1 MARGRSLARVSAGI
15 DGVHPCGEAPAP
27 VLSHRE
33 GNVADWV
40 ASLDIDGWS
49 LGFALLT
56 AIATWVLAVL
66 ARKGTRSLLAKV
78 PALTPAVQTLI
89 VRVVNYGII
98 LLGVGIALSFFGA
111 SIQPLIAVALI
122 VGVVLV
128 LVLRGIADNFAAGVV
143 LQTRRPIAI
152 GDEIESDG
160 TVGIVQEL
168 NGRAVVVRTVDGQTV
183 HLPNAEVLQNPLVNN
198 SAHGAR
204 RSTVEV
210 RVATGTA
217 TPSLDEVCAV
227 AIDAAAAA
235 TGVHRHEPLVVRTIA
250 RTPTRTV
257 LHLQVWHHPL
267 HGVAVRSAVV
277 DAVADALAS
286 HSFDA
291 VVTSD
296 VPATPLTPADR
307 I

>member
-1 MARGRSLARVSAGI
+1 MEPRPR
-15 DGVHPCGEAPAP
+15 
-27 VLSHRE
+27 
-33 GNVADWV
+33 
-40 ASLDIDGWS
+40 
-49 LGFALLT
+49 LLT

-66 ARKGTRSLLAKV
+66 ARKGTRKLLAKV
-78 PALTPAVQTLI
+78 PALTPAMQTLI
-89 VRVVNYGII
+89 VRVVNYAII

-111 SIQPLIAVALI
+111 SIEPLIAVAII

-168 NGRAVVVRTVDGQTV
+168 NGRSVVVRTVDGQTV
-183 HLPNAEVLQNPLVNN
+183 HLPNANVLQNALVNN

-210 RVATGTA
+210 RVATAPRRPLSTRSAPSRSTPPPPRRACTGMSPSRCRPSRALRPASCSTSSSGTTRCTA
-217 TPSLDEVCAV
+217 SPCAPRSSTPSP
-227 AIDAAAAA
+227 
-235 TGVHRHEPLVVRTIA
+235 TG
-250 RTPTRTV
+250 
-257 LHLQVWHHPL
+257 
-267 HGVAVRSAVV
+267 SA
-277 DAVADALAS
+277 S
-286 HSFDA
+286 RSFDA

>member
-1 MARGRSLARVSAGI
+1 M
-15 DGVHPCGEAPAP
+15 
-27 VLSHRE
+27 
-33 GNVADWV
+33 ADWV

-49 LGFALLT
+49 LGLALLT
-56 AIATWVLAVL
+56 AIATWVIAVL
-66 ARKGTRSLLAKV
+66 ARKGTRRLLAKV
-78 PALTPAVQTLI
+78 PALTPALQTLI
-89 VRVVNYGII
+89 VRVVNYAII

-111 SIQPLIAVALI
+111 SIQPLIAVAI
-122 VGVVLV
+122 IIAVVLV

-168 NGRAVVVRTVDGQTV
+168 NGRSVVVRTVDGQTV
-183 HLPNAEVLQNPLVNN
+183 HLPNATVLANPLVNN
-198 SAHGAR
+198 TAHGAR

-210 RVATGTA
+210 RVASDGPA
-217 TPSLDEVCAV
+217 ADEIGAV
-227 AIDAAAAA
+227 VVDAATAA
-235 TGVHRHEPLVVRTIA
+235 TGVHRGEPLVVQTIA

-257 LHLQVWHHPL
+257 LHLQFWHHPL

-286 HSFDA
+286 RSLDA

-296 VPATPLTPADR
+296 VPTAPLTPADR

>member
-1 MARGRSLARVSAGI
+1 M
-15 DGVHPCGEAPAP
+15 
-27 VLSHRE
+27 
-33 GNVADWV
+33 ADWV
-40 ASLDIDGWS
+40 GSLDIDGWS
-49 LGFALLT
+49 LGLALLT
-56 AIATWVLAVL
+56 AIATWLLAVL
-66 ARKGTRSLLAKV
+66 ARKGTRRLLAKV
-78 PALTPAVQTLI
+78 PALTPALQTLI
-89 VRVVNYGII
+89 VRVVNYAII

-168 NGRAVVVRTVDGQTV
+168 NGRSVVVRTADGQTV
-183 HLPNAEVLQNPLVNN
+183 HLPNANVLQNPLVNN

-210 RVATGTA
+210 RVAAAADGPSADELGT
-217 TPSLDEVCAV
+217 V
-227 AIDAAAAA
+227 AIDAVRAAA
-235 TGVHRHEPLVVRTIA
+235 GVHRHEPLVVQTIA
-250 RTPTRTV
+250 RTSTRSV
-257 LHLQVWHHPL
+257 LHLQFWHHPL

-286 HSFDA
+286 RSLDA

-296 VPATPLTPADR
+296 VPTAPLTPADR

>member
-1 MARGRSLARVSAGI
+1 M
-15 DGVHPCGEAPAP
+15 
-27 VLSHRE
+27 
-33 GNVADWV
+33 ADWV

-49 LGFALLT
+49 LGLALLT
-56 AIATWVLAVL
+56 AIATWVIAVL
-66 ARKGTRSLLAKV
+66 ARKGTRKLLAKV
-78 PALTPAVQTLI
+78 PALTPALQTLI
-89 VRVVNYGII
+89 VRVVNYAII

-111 SIQPLIAVALI
+111 SIQPLIAVAI
-122 VGVVLV
+122 IIAVVLV

-143 LQTRRPIAI
+143 LQTRRPISI

-168 NGRAVVVRTVDGQTV
+168 NGRSVVVRTVDGQTV
-183 HLPNAEVLQNPLVNN
+183 HLPNATVLANPLVNN
-198 SAHGAR
+198 TAHGAR

-210 RVATGTA
+210 RVASDEPA
-217 TPSLDEVCAV
+217 NDRPAIDEVGAV
-227 AIDAAAAA
+227 VIDAATVA
-235 TGVHRHEPLVVRTIA
+235 TGVHRHEPLVVQTIA

-257 LHLQVWHHPL
+257 LHLQFWHHPM

-286 HSFDA
+286 RSLVA

>member
-1 MARGRSLARVSAGI
+1 M
-15 DGVHPCGEAPAP
+15 
-27 VLSHRE
+27 
-33 GNVADWV
+33 ADWV

-49 LGFALLT
+49 LGLALLT
-56 AIATWVLAVL
+56 ALATWLLAVF
-66 ARKGTRSLLAKV
+66 ARKGTRKLLAKV
-78 PALTPAVQTLI
+78 PALTPALQTLI
-89 VRVVNYGII
+89 VRVVNYAII

-111 SIQPLIAVALI
+111 SIQPLIAVAII

-143 LQTRRPIAI
+143 LQTRRPISI

-168 NGRAVVVRTVDGQTV
+168 NGRSVVVRTVDGQTV
-183 HLPNAEVLQNPLVNN
+183 HLPNSSVLQNPLVNN

-210 RVATGTA
+210 RVATGG
-217 TPSLDEVCAV
+217 PSVDEVGTV
-227 AIDAAAAA
+227 VVDAATAA
-235 TGVHRHEPLVVRTIA
+235 TGVHRHEPLILRTIA
-250 RTPTRTV
+250 RTPERTV
-257 LHLQVWHHPL
+257 LHVQFWHHPL

-296 VPATPLTPADR
+296 VPTAPLTPADR

>member
-1 MARGRSLARVSAGI
+1 M
-15 DGVHPCGEAPAP
+15 
-27 VLSHRE
+27 
-33 GNVADWV
+33 ADWV

-49 LGFALLT
+49 LGLALLT

-78 PALTPAVQTLI
+78 PALTPALQTLI
-89 VRVVNYGII
+89 VRAVNYAII
-98 LLGVGIALSFFGA
+98 LLGVGVALSFFGA
-111 SIQPLIAVALI
+111 SIQPLIAVAII

-143 LQTRRPIAI
+143 LQTRRPIGI

-168 NGRAVVVRTVDGQTV
+168 NGRSVIVRTVDGRIV
-183 HLPNAEVLQNPLVNN
+183 HLPNADVLQNPLVNN

-210 RVATGTA
+210 RVATGGPA
-217 TPSLDEVCAV
+217 VDELGAV
-227 AIDAAAAA
+227 VIGAA
-235 TGVHRHEPLVVRTIA
+235 TAAMGVHRHETLALRTIV
-250 RTPTRTV
+250 RSPTRAV
-257 LHLQVWHHPL
+257 LHLQFWHHPL

-277 DAVADALAS
+277 DAVADALAARS
-286 HSFDA
+286 IDA

-296 VPATPLTPADR
+296 VPPTPLTSADR